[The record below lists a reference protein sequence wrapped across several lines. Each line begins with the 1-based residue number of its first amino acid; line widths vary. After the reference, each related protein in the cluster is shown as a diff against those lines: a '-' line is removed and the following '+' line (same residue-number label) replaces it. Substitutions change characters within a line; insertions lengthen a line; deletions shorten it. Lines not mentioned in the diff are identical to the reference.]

1 MLKQD
6 QYCKLNTE
14 SEQQSLLSK
23 SQHVSVYFIIL
34 DNSAQTVIQSQGIIG
49 SSSGK
54 YLSSWSSQFKP
65 SEQQNIG
72 NSFNHWILE
81 SVSLEYLL
89 FEMIK
94 ICISIKNNRYFI
106 QAEELLS
113 DFHWWVSGVFG
124 GDDWDP
130 RRLRP
135 DKLLVRGNRHPS
147 PREKS
152 RVKWWKLKSGRKPMR
167 WGV

>member
-54 YLSSWSSQFKP
+54 YLSS
-65 SEQQNIG
+65 
-72 NSFNHWILE
+72 
-81 SVSLEYLL
+81 
-89 FEMIK
+89 
-94 ICISIKNNRYFI
+94 
-106 QAEELLS
+106 
-113 DFHWWVSGVFG
+113 
-124 GDDWDP
+124 
-130 RRLRP
+130 
-135 DKLLVRGNRHPS
+135 
-147 PREKS
+147 
-152 RVKWWKLKSGRKPMR
+152 
-167 WGV
+167 